1 MGRRS
6 RRSFLRLRELVR
18 KEVAELTASRAF
30 WLFLLIVG
38 LLTGQSFIT
47 AMNAYA
53 EASGIGGGPAALAQG
68 LSPLDGILTP
78 TLGAYDLAITLL
90 SPFVAIRLIASE
102 KSSDALKL
110 MLQWPA
116 SIERQIGAKVLA
128 LIGAWIVSLLP
139 FFIALTLWSGYGG
152 HLHAAEVL
160 NLLAGYTLRFLL
172 TAAIAMAAAALMSG
186 AANAAIVVLAF
197 TIGTWALDFIAAGRG
212 GILQTLASFTPAAT
226 LRGFERGLLRI
237 DVVVVMLIVSLLGF
251 AIAATWLHL
260 GRSIRARIAGTSL
273 LLILA
278 TLAIGVTLML
288 VRVSFDVSENRRN
301 SFSPADQRVLSSIHA
316 PLTITVYLSSEDPR
330 MMDFENNVLLKLR
343 RSMPDVNVIY
353 PLAGRSGLFE
363 NDARYGTIDYRLGA
377 KSTTSRSTTEEIVL
391 DTIYELAGV
400 RAPTRE
406 ASIYAGYPLA
416 KKPTGAAVVFYVVWP
431 IAIVLVVIQS
441 RRRRVA
447 RARRRAEQS

>member
-1 MGRRS
+1 M
-6 RRSFLRLRELVR
+6 RLRDLVR
-18 KEVAELTASRAF
+18 KEIAELAASRAF
-30 WLFLLIVG
+30 WLLLLIVG

-90 SPFVAIRLIASE
+90 FPFVAIRLIANE

-116 SIERQIGAKVLA
+116 SIERQIAAKVFA
-128 LIGAWIVSLLP
+128 LLGVWIVSLVP
-139 FFIALTLWSGYGG
+139 FFIALAMWRGYGG
-152 HLHAAEVL
+152 HLYAPEVL

-172 TAAIAMAAAALMSG
+172 TAGIAMAAAALMSG

-212 GILQTLASFTPAAT
+212 GIVQTLASFTPTAT
-226 LRGFERGLLRI
+226 LRGFERGLLRL
-237 DVVVVMLIVSLLGF
+237 DVVLVMLIVAIFGF
-251 AIAATWLHL
+251 ALTANWLHL
-260 GRSIRARIAGTSL
+260 GRSIKARMAGTAV

-278 TLAIGVTLML
+278 SLAAMNVLML

-301 SFSPADQRVLSSIHA
+301 SFSTTDERTLASIDA
-316 PLTITVYLSSEDPR
+316 PLTITVFLSSEDPR
-330 MMDFENNVLLKLR
+330 SMDFENNVLLKLR
-343 RSMPDVNVIY
+343 RSMREVNVIY

-377 KSTTSRSTTEEIVL
+377 KTATSRSTTEEIVL

-400 RAPTRE
+400 HAPTR
-406 ASIYAGYPLA
+406 SLSTYSGYPLA
-416 KKPTGAAVVFYVVWP
+416 KRAGWAGWVFYGLWP
-431 IAIVLVVIQS
+431 AIVMLTVIVS
-441 RRRRVA
+441 RRRTIEESSA
-447 RARRRAEQS
+447 

>member
-1 MGRRS
+1 
-6 RRSFLRLRELVR
+6 VR
-18 KEVAELTASRAF
+18 KEIAELAASRAF
-30 WLFLLIVG
+30 WLLLLIIG

-53 EASGIGGGPAALAQG
+53 EASGIGGGAAALPQG

-90 SPFVAIRLIASE
+90 FPFVAIRLVANE

-116 SIERQIGAKVLA
+116 SIEQQLAAKAIA

-139 FFIALTLWSGYGG
+139 FFIALLLWRGYGG

-172 TAAIAMAAAALMSG
+172 TAAIAVAAAALMSG

-212 GILQTLASFTPAAT
+212 GIVQTLASFTPTAT
-226 LRGFERGLLRI
+226 LRGFERGLFRV
-237 DVVVVMLIVSLLGF
+237 DVVLVMLIVCLFGFSL
-251 AIAATWLHL
+251 AANWLHL
-260 GRSIRARIAGTSL
+260 GRSIKARMAGTAV

-278 TLAIGVTLML
+278 GLFILNVLML
-288 VRVSFDVSENRRN
+288 VRSSFDLSENRRN
-301 SFSPADQRVLSSIHA
+301 SFSAADESALAHIPEA
-316 PLTITVYLSSEDPR
+316 LTITPFLSSEDPR
-330 MMDFENNVLLKLR
+330 MMDFENNVLVKLR
-343 RSMPDVNVIY
+343 RSVPELRVAY

-363 NDARYGTIDYRLGA
+363 NDARYGEIVYHLGMKTA
-377 KSTTSRSTTEEIVL
+377 TSRSITEEIVL
-391 DTIYELAGV
+391 ETIYELSGIH
-400 RAPTRE
+400 APPHEPST
-406 ASIYAGYPLA
+406 YPGYPLA
-416 KKPTGAAVVFYVVWP
+416 KRPTGAALVFYVLWP
-431 IAIVLVVIQS
+431 AAILITVILS
-441 RRRRVA
+441 RRSRRKM
-447 RARRRAEQS
+447 RNDSM

>member
-1 MGRRS
+1 
-6 RRSFLRLRELVR
+6 LRLRDLVR
-18 KEVAELTASRAF
+18 KEFAELAASRAF
-30 WLFLLIVG
+30 WLLLLIVG

-90 SPFVAIRLIASE
+90 LPFVVIRLIASE

-116 SIERQIGAKVLA
+116 SIERQIAAKVIA
-128 LIGAWIVSLLP
+128 LIGTWIVSLVP
-139 FFIALTLWSGYGG
+139 FFIALGLWRGYGG

-172 TAAIAMAAAALMSG
+172 TAAIAMAAASLMSG

-212 GILQTLASFTPAAT
+212 GILQTLASFTPTAT

-237 DVVVVMLIVSLLGF
+237 DVVLVMLILSLFGF
-251 AIAATWLHL
+251 ALAANWLYL
-260 GRSIRARIAGTSL
+260 GRNIRARLAGTSV

-278 TLAIGVTLML
+278 TLAIGLVLML
-288 VRVSFDVSENRRN
+288 VGFSFDVSENRRN
-301 SFSPADQRVLSSIHA
+301 SFSTSDERVLSSIDA
-316 PLTITVYLSSEDPR
+316 PLTITVFLSSEDPR

-343 RSMPDVNVIY
+343 RSMPEVNVIY

-363 NDARYGTIDYRLGA
+363 NDARYGLIDYRLGVKTA
-377 KSTTSRSTTEEIVL
+377 MSRSTTEEIVL
-391 DTIYELAGV
+391 DTIYDLAGV
-400 RAPTRE
+400 RAPARE
-406 ASIYAGYPLA
+406 ASTYSGYPLA
-416 KKPTGAAVVFYVVWP
+416 KRAGGAGWVFYGLWP
-431 IAIVLVVIQS
+431 TAVGAVILS
-441 RRRRVA
+441 RRKILGPRGSLSIR
-447 RARRRAEQS
+447 E

>member
-1 MGRRS
+1 M
-6 RRSFLRLRELVR
+6 R
-18 KEVAELTASRAF
+18 KEIAELAASRAF
-30 WLFLLIVG
+30 WLLLLIVG

-90 SPFVAIRLIASE
+90 FPFVAIRLIASE

-116 SIERQIGAKVLA
+116 SIERQIFAKVIA
-128 LIGAWIVSLLP
+128 LIGAWIVSLVP
-139 FFIALTLWSGYGG
+139 FFIALAMWRGYGG
-152 HLHAAEVL
+152 HLHAVEVL

-186 AANAAIVVLAF
+186 AANAAIVVLGF

-212 GILQTLASFTPAAT
+212 GIVQTLASFTPTAT

-237 DVVVVMLIVSLLGF
+237 DVVLVMLIVSIFGF
-251 AIAATWLHL
+251 ALAANWFHL
-260 GRSIRARIAGTSL
+260 GRSIRARIAGTSV

-278 TLAIGVTLML
+278 ILAIGIVLML
-288 VRVSFDVSENRRN
+288 VRFSFDLSENRRN
-301 SFSPADQRVLSSIHA
+301 SFSAADESALAHIGER
-316 PLTITVYLSSEDPR
+316 LTITPFLSSEDPR
-330 MMDFENNVLLKLR
+330 MMDFENNVLVKLR
-343 RSMPDVNVIY
+343 RSLPNLHVVY

-363 NDARYGTIDYRLGA
+363 NDARYGQIVYCLGA
-377 KSTTSRSTTEEIVL
+377 KSAMSRSTTEEIVL

-400 RAPTRE
+400 HAPARE
-406 ASIYAGYPLA
+406 APSYPGYPLPKRA
-416 KKPTGAAVVFYVVWP
+416 GGAAVIFYLLWP
-431 IAIVLVVIQS
+431 VAIATTVILS

-447 RARRRAEQS
+447 AGGAPKDGRRTPS

>member
-1 MGRRS
+1 M
-6 RRSFLRLRELVR
+6 RLRNLVR
-18 KEVAELTASRAF
+18 KEIAELAASRAF
-30 WLFLLIVG
+30 WLLLLIVG
-38 LLTGQSFIT
+38 VLTGQSFIT

-90 SPFVAIRLIASE
+90 LPFVVIRLIASE

-116 SIERQIGAKVLA
+116 SIERQIAAKVLA
-128 LIGAWIVSLLP
+128 LIGAWIVSLIP
-139 FFIALTLWSGYGG
+139 FFIALALWRGYGG

-160 NLLAGYTLRFLL
+160 NLLAGYSLRFLL
-172 TAAIAMAAAALMSG
+172 TAAIAMAAASLMSG

-212 GILQTLASFTPAAT
+212 GILQTLASFTPTAT
-226 LRGFERGLLRI
+226 LRGFERGLLRV
-237 DVVVVMLIVSLLGF
+237 DVVLVMLILSIFGFSL
-251 AIAATWLHL
+251 AANWLHL
-260 GRSIRARIAGTSL
+260 GRTFKARMAGTAV

-278 TLAIGVTLML
+278 SLATMNVLML
-288 VRVSFDVSENRRN
+288 VRTSFDVSENRRN
-301 SFSPADQRVLSSIHA
+301 SFSASDERALSSINDE
-316 PLTITVYLSSEDPR
+316 LKITVFLSSEDPR

-343 RSMPDVNVIY
+343 RSMPDVRVIY

-363 NDARYGTIDYRLGA
+363 NDARYGTIEYRLGA
-377 KSTTSRSTTEEIVL
+377 KSAMSRSTTEEIVL

-400 RAPTRE
+400 RAPARE
-406 ASIYAGYPLA
+406 APAYPGYPLA
-416 KKPTGAAVVFYVVWP
+416 KKPTGAAIVFYVLWP
-431 IAIVLVVIQS
+431 ASVGAVILS
-441 RRRRVA
+441 RRSRAA
-447 RARRRAEQS
+447 RSAKTA

>member
-78 TLGAYDLAITLL
+78 TLGPYDLAITLL

-116 SIERQIGAKVLA
+116 SIERQIAAKVIA
-128 LIGAWIVSLLP
+128 LGGAWIVSLVP
-139 FFIALTLWSGYGG
+139 FFIALTMWRGYGG
-152 HLHAAEVL
+152 HLYAPEVL

-172 TAAIAMAAAALMSG
+172 TAGIAMAAAALMSG

-212 GILQTLASFTPAAT
+212 GIVQTLASFTPTAT
-226 LRGFERGLLRI
+226 LRGFERGLLGV
-237 DVVVVMLIVSLLGF
+237 DVVLVMLILSIFGF
-251 AIAATWLHL
+251 ALAANWLHL
-260 GRSIRARIAGTSL
+260 GRSIKARMAGTAV

-278 TLAIGVTLML
+278 ILAIMNVLML
-288 VRVSFDVSENRRN
+288 VRTSFDVSENRRN
-301 SFSPADQRVLSSIHA
+301 SFSAADERVLATIE
-316 PLTITVYLSSEDPR
+316 PPVITVYLSSEDPR
-330 MMDFENNVLLKLR
+330 MTDFENNVLVKLR
-343 RSMPDVNVIY
+343 RSVPHLRVNY

-363 NDARYGTIDYRLGA
+363 NDARYGQIVYRIGTKTA
-377 KSTTSRSTTEEIVL
+377 TSRSTTEEIV
-391 DTIYELAGV
+391 
-400 RAPTRE
+400 
-406 ASIYAGYPLA
+406 
-416 KKPTGAAVVFYVVWP
+416 
-431 IAIVLVVIQS
+431 
-441 RRRRVA
+441 
-447 RARRRAEQS
+447 

>member
-1 MGRRS
+1 
-6 RRSFLRLRELVR
+6 LRLRDLVR
-18 KEVAELTASRAF
+18 KELAELAASRAF
-30 WLFLLIVG
+30 WLLLLIVG

-90 SPFVAIRLIASE
+90 FPFVAIRLVANE

-116 SIERQIGAKVLA
+116 SIERQIAAKVLA
-128 LIGAWIVSLLP
+128 LVAAWIVSLIP
-139 FFIALTLWSGYGG
+139 FFIALAMWRGYGG

-172 TAAIAMAAAALMSG
+172 TAGIAVAAAALMSG

-212 GILQTLASFTPAAT
+212 GILQTLASFTPTAA

-237 DVVVVMLIVSLLGF
+237 DVVLVMLILSLLGF
-251 AIAATWLHL
+251 AIATQWLHL
-260 GRSIRARIAGTSL
+260 GRSIRARSAGTAV

-278 TLAIGVTLML
+278 TLAIVNVLML

-301 SFSPADQRVLSSIHA
+301 SFSTSDERVLSSIDA
-316 PLTITVYLSSEDPR
+316 PLTITVFLSSEDPR

-343 RSMPDVNVIY
+343 RSMPEVNVIY

-363 NDARYGTIDYRLGA
+363 NDARYGTIDYRLGIKTA
-377 KSTTSRSTTEEIVL
+377 TSRSTTEEIVL
-391 DTIYELAGV
+391 DTVYELAGV
-400 RAPTRE
+400 HAPARE
-406 ASIYAGYPLA
+406 ASTYPGYPLA
-416 KKPTGAAVVFYVVWP
+416 KKPNGAAVVFYALWP
-431 IAIVLVVIQS
+431 IVVVLTVILS
-441 RRRRVA
+441 RRRTV
-447 RARRRAEQS
+447 EGPPN

>member
-1 MGRRS
+1 M
-6 RRSFLRLRELVR
+6 RLRDLVR
-18 KEVAELTASRAF
+18 KEIAELAASRAF
-30 WLFLLIVG
+30 WLLLLIVG

-90 SPFVAIRLIASE
+90 LPFVVIRLIASE

-116 SIERQIGAKVLA
+116 SIERQIAAKVLA
-128 LIGAWIVSLLP
+128 LTAAWIVSLLP
-139 FFIALTLWSGYGG
+139 FFIALALWRGYGG
-152 HLHAAEVL
+152 HLHPAELL

-172 TAAIAMAAAALMSG
+172 TAAIAMAAASLMSG

-212 GILQTLASFTPAAT
+212 GLLQTLASFTPTAT

-237 DVVVVMLIVSLLGF
+237 DVVLVMLILSIFGF
-251 AIAATWLHL
+251 AIAANWLHL
-260 GRSIRARIAGTSL
+260 GRSIKARTAGTAVLS
-273 LLILA
+273 ILA
-278 TLAIGVTLML
+278 TLAIGLVVML
-288 VRVSFDVSENRRN
+288 VRFSFDISENRRN
-301 SFSPADQRVLSSIHA
+301 SFSVSDERALSTINDEF
-316 PLTITVYLSSEDPR
+316 TITVFLSSEDPR

-343 RSMPDVNVIY
+343 RSMPDVTVIY

-363 NDARYGTIDYRLGA
+363 NDARYGTIEYRLGT
-377 KSTTSRSTTEEIVL
+377 KSTMSRSTTEEIVL
-391 DTIYELAGV
+391 DTIYDLAGIH
-400 RAPTRE
+400 APARE
-406 ASIYAGYPLA
+406 GASYPGYPLA
-416 KKPTGAAVVFYVVWP
+416 KKPTGAQWVFYLLWPVIVVVMWR
-431 IAIVLVVIQS
+431 S
-441 RRRRVA
+441 TRRSA
-447 RARRRAEQS
+447 GGPPAGPPPARRQP